1 MKLCLPFL
9 LALCALALSSCG
21 TSTAPP
27 VASTMTMVTAVPTV
41 PELRPSPSTKD
52 STSTPGPTST
62 SMLASQI
69 GLPKLSG
76 ATHVGIVDNWDGL
89 SPAAPIN
96 ARYSLDNSP
105 SGLIG
110 EGNFSSGYGGESV
123 AFTVRVP
130 PEVAVKFFSFL
141 DDPDMSVREGTYEP
155 LITHTD
161 DYPFLVIGL
170 TLPSGVE
177 VRFYSKSQGADHM
190 PWGLDYDGKTYIID
204 SPRPQEALSALKPY
218 LREALLDARK
228 TPTLEQQE
236 TPAP

>member
-1 MKLCLPFL
+1 MKLCMPFL
-9 LALCALALSSCG
+9 LALSVLALSSCG
-21 TSTAPP
+21 TSIVPP

-41 PELRPSPSTKD
+41 PEPSPSPSSAD
-52 STSTPGPTST
+52 VTSTPDPTST
-62 SMLASQI
+62 PMLASQI
-69 GLPKLSG
+69 GLPRLSG

-110 EGNFSSGYGGESV
+110 EGNFSSGSRAQSV
-123 AFTVRVP
+123 AFTVAVP
-130 PEVAVKFFSFL
+130 PEVAAKFFSFL
-141 DDPDMSVREGTYEP
+141 DDPAMTVREGTYEP

-177 VRFYSKSQGADHM
+177 VRFYSKSQGADHV
-190 PWGLDYDGKTYIID
+190 PWGLDYNGKTYIVD
-204 SPRPQEALSALKPY
+204 SARPQEALSALRPY
-218 LREALLDARK
+218 LREKQSEADQ
-228 TPTLEQQE
+228 TPILEQQK